1 MTNGQGADEV
11 VAAEELE
18 RRNAIGTS
26 WDGAEMALE
35 AVALVAVAV
44 AVTAVVVAEHGDADE
59 DC

>member
-1 MTNGQGADEV
+1 MTDGRAAGEA

-18 RRNAIGTS
+18 RRNAVGTS

-35 AVALVAVAV
+35 AVALVAVAAV
-44 AVTAVVVAEHGDADE
+44 AVAVAEHGDADE

>member
-1 MTNGQGADEV
+1 MTGGRAADEA

-18 RRNAIGTS
+18 RRNAVGTG
-26 WDGAEMALE
+26 WDGTEMALE

-44 AVTAVVVAEHGDADE
+44 AAVAVAEHDDADE